1 MSITLQLILI
11 FVVAYFANL
20 FAISTWEEYKRRQ
33 HERDINRFTSE
44 LISELQTAINGFEKD
59 LVSKDEETDDDNN
72 K

>member
-11 FVVAYFANL
+11 FIVAYFANM

-33 HERDINRFTSE
+33 YERDTNKFVSE
-44 LISELQTAINGFEKD
+44 LISELQNAINSSEKS
-59 LVSKDEETDDDNN
+59 LVSKDKETDDDNI